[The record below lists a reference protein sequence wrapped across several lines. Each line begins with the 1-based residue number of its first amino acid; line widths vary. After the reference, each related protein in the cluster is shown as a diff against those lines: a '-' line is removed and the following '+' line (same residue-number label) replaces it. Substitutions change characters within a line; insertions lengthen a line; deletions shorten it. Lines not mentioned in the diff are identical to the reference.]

1 MKCVARRISD
11 GRMLHLL
18 KMWLEAPVEESDE
31 SGRTRRTTRN
41 KDEGIGTPQGGVAS
55 PLLAN
60 LYMRRFVLG
69 WKVLGHEAR
78 LNAHIVNYA
87 DDFVICCRGNA
98 DEALAAMRDMMEKL
112 RLTVNE
118 KKTRRC
124 DLPED
129 KFTFLGYTFGRRYS
143 RRTGR
148 PYIGPAPAAAKV
160 QRLCRN
166 LSERTDRR
174 TCFMAVSDKVAKL
187 NLLLKG
193 WANYFGLGTVVRTY
207 EIVMKHARRRLRRWL
222 CEKFGVRTRQ
232 YARYSKK
239 YLHEE
244 LGLIQLRRAQ
254 QSLLWANG

>member
-1 MKCVARRISD
+1 
-11 GRMLHLL
+11 
-18 KMWLEAPVEESDE
+18 
-31 SGRTRRTTRN
+31 
-41 KDEGIGTPQGGVAS
+41 
-55 PLLAN
+55 
-60 LYMRRFVLG
+60 
-69 WKVLGHEAR
+69 
-78 LNAHIVNYA
+78 
-87 DDFVICCRGNA
+87 
-98 DEALAAMRDMMEKL
+98 MMDRL

-124 DLPED
+124 DLPAD
-129 KFTFLGYTFGRRYS
+129 TFTFLGYTFGRRYS

-160 QRLCRN
+160 QRLCRT

-222 CEKFGVRTRQ
+222 CRKFGVRTRQ

-244 LGLIQLRRAQ
+244 LGLIQLRRTQ